1 MNKLV
6 LIALCLI
13 SSATLAQANMGSCDL
28 GGAKTAA
35 EAWKTAFEGN
45 EPSHVV
51 DLYAADGILNPTLSN
66 SIVSNQSD
74 RMAHFTGL
82 FEKLRSR
89 TVDFTNTSFREINGV
104 VMHSGHWTFRGI
116 LNGKESE
123 IKARVSFVYAGND
136 CLIHDHH
143 SSVFPLN

>member
-51 DLYAADGILNPTLSN
+51 DWPSAVFF
-66 SIVSNQSD
+66 VSGSMK
-74 RMAHFTGL
+74 R
-82 FEKLRSR
+82 
-89 TVDFTNTSFREINGV
+89 
-104 VMHSGHWTFRGI
+104 
-116 LNGKESE
+116 
-123 IKARVSFVYAGND
+123 
-136 CLIHDHH
+136 
-143 SSVFPLN
+143 